1 MKNTTNKW
9 MTLFAMGCLS
19 AGLAQATIIYQDT
32 FSTDGQ
38 LSGRAVET
46 GTGNWIAYSTLTTSS
61 GVALPGA
68 TVNGKGAVLAF
79 TPQTGMVYTLS
90 ADLSA
95 ISGSSTYMGLGFVS
109 NTNGVPN
116 GSEFFANLVDTPAPW
131 ANVATNGN
139 FSTLLGPTGG
149 GYVGFKGK
157 GSSGTIKIVLDTTGA
172 DWVSTWYF
180 NNAALRTNTYS
191 GTLSINYVGFGTGG
205 SLNATV
211 DNFKLEAI
219 PEPATLGLVAVM
231 GCAVLFIRRQLAM

>member
-68 TVNGKGAVLAF
+68 TTNGKDAVLAF

-90 ADLSA
+90 ADVSA
-95 ISGSSTYMGLGFVS
+95 ISGASYVGVGFVANS
-109 NTNGVPN
+109 VVPN
-116 GSEFFANLVDTPAPW
+116 GSEFFAGLVDTPSPW
-131 ANVATNGN
+131 AYSVTNGTFATLIGPGGTGYSG
-139 FSTLLGPTGG
+139 FS
-149 GYVGFKGK
+149 GK
-157 GSSGTIKIVLDTTGA
+157 GATGTIKIVLDTTEA
-172 DWVSTWYF
+172 NWVSTWSF
-180 NNAALRTNTYS
+180 NNVALRTNTYS
-191 GTLSINYVGFGTGG
+191 GTLNINYVGFGTGG
-205 SLNATV
+205 FVNSTV
-211 DNFKLEAI
+211 DNFTLEAI
-219 PEPATLGLVAVM
+219 PEPATLGLVAVV